1 MQTSDRTSF
10 IKNSTLKTLLVE
22 LGEECQTVLQL
33 LDQIREGNQLT
44 DSEKGDSLAELLAAM
59 IHLTTHC
66 GEDLQTLIAEE
77 LEQLPDTELSE

>member
-1 MQTSDRTSF
+1 MQISDRTSF
-10 IKNSTLKTLLVE
+10 INNSTLKTLLTE

-33 LDQIREGNQLT
+33 LDQIREGNQLS

-59 IHLTTHC
+59 IHLQTHC

-77 LEQLPDTELSE
+77 LEQLPDTE